1 MNDGLNNA
9 NVYHNKVDNDHHHTR
24 NRRHSIGDE
33 SVVEEIVDFKQLG
46 LDIAELEED
55 QEQQPMIMS
64 LGSQTNIAVPIK
76 QLKLKT
82 IKDEIIKLRVV
93 K

>member
-1 MNDGLNNA
+1 M
-9 NVYHNKVDNDHHHTR
+9 
-24 NRRHSIGDE
+24 
-33 SVVEEIVDFKQLG
+33 G

-76 QLKLKT
+76 QLKLKS